1 MAKKTNDETIDLLYL
16 NNNTQNVKKK
26 KKKNKNKNKNVPKK
40 VVTQNDIIDL
50 DNEII
55 IGLTPPKIKKE
66 NNENTKKGKSKR
78 QAKVQYQ
85 KQSNQKEKNVK
96 KNRVRI
102 KVLKCTSILVFLLGT
117 TILFMISPVFNIKQI
132 NVEGVEKISQE
143 EVINLSQ
150 IQLDENI
157 FKIKISDII
166 KKLETNTHI
175 EKVDITR
182 ELPST
187 VKISVKERQP
197 RYIIEVGNGN
207 AYIDSYGSIIE
218 ISTEKLELPI
228 LLGYKTEIN
237 NIIDF
242 ENTKRLSD
250 EDCQKIQILNN
261 VIESAQNN
269 NVLSYI
275 TSIDM
280 EDITDIKLNLQ
291 TEKKIAY
298 LGDCS
303 DINLRILYLKKI
315 IEEEDGKE
323 GEIFVN
329 GDLQTQKPKPYFRE
343 KV

>member
-16 NNNTQNVKKK
+16 NNNTQNIKNKKK
-26 KKKNKNKNKNVPKK
+26 KKNKNKNVPKK

-66 NNENTKKGKSKR
+66 NNENTKKGKSKK

-132 NVEGVEKISQE
+132 NVEGVEKIPQE

-207 AYIDSYGSIIE
+207 AYIDSYGCIIE